1 MAALI
6 QTGIL
11 ATAAIGCKTMA
22 ALLRRSDQN
31 RKGQR
36 MEKIFLA
43 YLSQLILV

>member
-1 MAALI
+1 MAAVI

-31 RKGQR
+31 RKDQR
-36 MEKIFLA
+36 MEKTFFA
-43 YLSQLILV
+43 RLSKKMLV